1 MNPFQMRGAWAS
13 PVSHFYTRVI
23 ADGLGRLVERQIAQW
38 LPPSEADGKV
48 VLDVG
53 CGPGHAATHIA
64 KSMQHGEVI
73 GVDLSPTMLKLAA
86 KRAGHCAHLRF
97 LNGDAMNLPF
107 ADGTFD
113 VVYSC
118 ASIKH
123 WPDPVQ
129 GVREMRRVAKPG
141 GLVGVIEV
149 DTQCTKASARDF
161 VEVWLA
167 PRAMKPYLTWHF
179 RTFIAGQGVC
189 ADEMRGYFASAGFP
203 FNDIEI
209 EQPEGLPVVAA
220 RAIKAE

>member
-1 MNPFQMRGAWAS
+1 MRQRYTDQEWAQERRRSAWAL
-13 PVSHFYTRVI
+13 VWMI
-23 ADGLGRLVERQIAQW
+23 AIPLGFTGAAVWW
-38 LPPSEADGKV
+38 LESRFG
-48 VLDVG
+48 
-53 CGPGHAATHIA
+53 
-64 KSMQHGEVI
+64 S
-73 GVDLSPTMLKLAA
+73 GVALMIL
-86 KRAGHCAHLRF
+86 
-97 LNGDAMNLPF
+97 
-107 ADGTFD
+107 
-113 VVYSC
+113 
-118 ASIKH
+118 
-123 WPDPVQ
+123 
-129 GVREMRRVAKPG
+129 G